1 MPDGAK
7 LIIEKSN
14 AEFDDKEAASHME
27 VIPGH
32 YVMLAVTD
40 TGCGINEEIRQR
52 IFEPF
57 FTTKAGGTGFG
68 LSTVYGIV
76 KQSKGHIWVYSE
88 PGKGTTFKIF
98 FLREKTQDAVPKT
111 PESQEISSQTI
122 GTETI
127 LVVEDELSVR
137 NLVKKV
143 LTNAGYTVLTASSGS
158 EALQI
163 VNKVKRQIHLILT
176 DIIMP
181 EMSGKTFVENLM
193 KLYPGMKILFMSG
206 YTNNNMNHQGIFSE
220 MNPIIGKP
228 FNADKLTR
236 KIREVLDGV
245 HYGGSVKNEETNQ
258 KDTDITEPNDYQ
270 DILRI
275 LPEKL
280 IKKIRDTARTAR
292 YDDLIDTIEQIESLH
307 SDAAHIIRRLADEYN
322 YDGILRLVNEKSE
335 GEEKK

>member
-1 MPDGAK
+1 
-7 LIIEKSN
+7 
-14 AEFDDKEAASHME
+14 
-27 VIPGH
+27 
-32 YVMLAVTD
+32 
-40 TGCGINEEIRQR
+40 
-52 IFEPF
+52 
-57 FTTKAGGTGFG
+57 
-68 LSTVYGIV
+68 
-76 KQSKGHIWVYSE
+76 
-88 PGKGTTFKIF
+88 
-98 FLREKTQDAVPKT
+98 
-111 PESQEISSQTI
+111 
-122 GTETI
+122 
-127 LVVEDELSVR
+127 
-137 NLVKKV
+137 
-143 LTNAGYTVLTASSGS
+143 
-158 EALQI
+158 
-163 VNKVKRQIHLILT
+163 
-176 DIIMP
+176 MP

-206 YTNNNMNHQGIFSE
+206 HTNNNINHQGIFSE
-220 MNPIIGKP
+220 MNPIISKP